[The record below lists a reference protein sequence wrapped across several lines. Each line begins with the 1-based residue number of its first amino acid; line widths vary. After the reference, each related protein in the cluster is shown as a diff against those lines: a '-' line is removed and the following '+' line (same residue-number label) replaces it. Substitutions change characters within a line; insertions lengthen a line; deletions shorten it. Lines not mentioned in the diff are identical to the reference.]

1 MPDRGVVMKLAKF
14 RYIGPDPTAARI
26 VIVKKTGPAFIKLN
40 RDDGNYTLLQLMRD
54 RRAPRG

>member
-1 MPDRGVVMKLAKF
+1 MNLAKF
-14 RYIGPDPTAARI
+14 RYIGPDPAAARI

-54 RRAPRG
+54 RRGNNAKR